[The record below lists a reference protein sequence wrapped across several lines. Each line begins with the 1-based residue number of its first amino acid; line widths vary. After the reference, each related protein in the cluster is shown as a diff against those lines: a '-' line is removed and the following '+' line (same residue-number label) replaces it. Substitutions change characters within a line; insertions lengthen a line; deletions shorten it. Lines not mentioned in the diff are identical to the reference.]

1 MLARSPNSPDPN
13 PSQDVW
19 KTSPI
24 TEAQPYNP
32 RNPMSPF
39 PLESHVHAPTGQSS
53 VGTMRGDLHNIRQVD
68 LMWWMM
74 NVCTGDWVM
83 WSPLHSCWFQFIHV
97 TCSAAVIIMNVTVH
111 FHHALYPASYIHL
124 FINLAV
130 WNDSEHHEGN
140 RCSQWISD
148 ALCKDIKLQLV
159 VRLVGSRGK
168 FRFKHHT
175 HNPLYWLIL
184 LTCWK
189 TCYIC
194 IHNSSPPH
202 CKALECCCT
211 FKEEKLTHL
220 ETLQLDT

>member
-1 MLARSPNSPDPN
+1 MCAL
-13 PSQDVW
+13 VIE
-19 KTSPI
+19 T
-24 TEAQPYNP
+24 
-32 RNPMSPF
+32 
-39 PLESHVHAPTGQSS
+39 
-53 VGTMRGDLHNIRQVD
+53 
-68 LMWWMM
+68 
-74 NVCTGDWVM
+74 

-97 TCSAAVIIMNVTVH
+97 TCSATVIIMNVTVR

-148 ALCKDIKLQLV
+148 ALCKNIKLQLV

-211 FKEEKLTHL
+211 FKKEKLTHL

>member
-1 MLARSPNSPDPN
+1 
-13 PSQDVW
+13 
-19 KTSPI
+19 
-24 TEAQPYNP
+24 
-32 RNPMSPF
+32 
-39 PLESHVHAPTGQSS
+39 
-53 VGTMRGDLHNIRQVD
+53 
-68 LMWWMM
+68 
-74 NVCTGDWVM
+74 
-83 WSPLHSCWFQFIHV
+83 
-97 TCSAAVIIMNVTVH
+97 MNVTVH

-130 WNDSEHHEGN
+130 WNDSEHHESN

-148 ALCKDIKLQLV
+148 ALCKNIKLQLV

-220 ETLQLDT
+220 ETLQLDTIPVLVITAVIVIWSPWDVFNKMFQVSDSQQHQCCHH